1 MNLIFITIVLIY
13 FTSQSHENVFFSVP
27 FYQHFNGHSSTY
39 EYRGKIFSNL
49 KYLIRTVSLEFPEV
63 PYKSILFKREF
74 ITYEN
79 RVNDTRSDHRY
90 LQVKING
97 KSRYITLPSNQVP
110 VEFFEQNGRKY
121 FFCNRS
127 PFNTFNEARIYSKY
141 IEAYSSLTSQY
152 RLLGKYPV
160 ASRIWRNTWADCFYK
175 CFSQNHFRELKMRF
189 LTELGT
195 IRIIF
200 HHFPIRYNESL
211 EIIAHRH
218 ASKNAKANKLS
229 VAGDEKSDVHEVAA
243 FTSPPFA
250 SLLINRL
257 YNALLEEQ
265 KHKNNNI
272 LKSKKESRQ
281 FYLLLSPDISEVGI
295 GAILYENKLS
305 IVLTFA

>member
-1 MNLIFITIVLIY
+1 MNLSIFTIVLIY
-13 FTSQSHENVFFSVP
+13 FVSPSHENVYFSVP
-27 FYQHFNGHSSTY
+27 FYQHFNSRSSTY
-39 EYRGKIFSNL
+39 EYRGKIFSKL
-49 KYLIRTVSLEFPEV
+49 KNLIRTVSLEFPEV

-110 VEFFEQNGRKY
+110 VEFVMHNGRKY

-127 PFNTFNEARIYSKY
+127 PFKTYKEAKIYSEH
-141 IEAYSSLTSQY
+141 IEKYSSLRSQH
-152 RLLGKYPV
+152 RLLGKYPI
-160 ASRIWRNTWADCFYK
+160 ASRIWRNIWADCFYK

-189 LTELGT
+189 LRELGM
-195 IRIIF
+195 IRNIF
-200 HHFPIRYNESL
+200 HQFPIRYNENL
-211 EIIAHRH
+211 EVIAHHH
-218 ASKNAKANKLS
+218 ASTNAKANKLLVVGTENS
-229 VAGDEKSDVHEVAA
+229 KVHEVAA

-250 SLLINRL
+250 SLLINKF

-265 KHKNNNI
+265 KHTNNNI

-281 FYLLLSPDISEVGI
+281 FYLLLSTRISDVGI
-295 GAILYENKLS
+295 GVILYENKLS
-305 IVLTFA
+305 IVLTFK